1 MLGSKNVSQVWQG
14 CQQTCAIVSQVCQGC
29 QQTGAIV
36 SQGWQGCQ
44 QAGVDHGQSGVA
56 RLPADVLTMV
66 SQV

>member
-1 MLGSKNVSQVWQG
+1 MVSQVWQG
-14 CQQTCAIVSQVCQGC
+14 CQQARAIVSQVG
-29 QQTGAIV
+29 
-36 SQGWQGCQ
+36 QGCQ